1 MFQPP
6 DIRPLTEFQRDAKAH
21 ISRLKKTGRAEI
33 LTVNGRAAVVVQD
46 ASAYQKLCE
55 LADRADEIDKTL
67 KAIREMNAGLGRPFE
82 EVAKEWRAKL
92 STKTRRKSA

>member
-46 ASAYQKLCE
+46 AASYQKMCDLIE
-55 LADRADEIDKTL
+55 RTRDIQRTHRSIQQAE
-67 KAIREMNAGLGRPFE
+67 AGLGRPLE
-82 EVAKEWRAKL
+82 EVAREWRAKFA
-92 STKTRRKSA
+92 SKRRRKSA